1 MQDITQIIFI
11 PVPIRN
17 PKSEP
22 TAAFM
27 AFDGESG
34 SCISSPIKAPI
45 NGPIIIKRGPKKRDA
60 IRPMVAPKTAFLLP
74 PAFFVMYG

>member
-1 MQDITQIIFI
+1 
-11 PVPIRN
+11 
-17 PKSEP
+17 
-22 TAAFM
+22 M